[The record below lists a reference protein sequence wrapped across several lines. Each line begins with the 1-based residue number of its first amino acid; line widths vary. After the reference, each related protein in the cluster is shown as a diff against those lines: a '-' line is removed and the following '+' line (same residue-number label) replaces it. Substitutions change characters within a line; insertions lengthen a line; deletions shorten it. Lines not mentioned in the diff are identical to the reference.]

1 MVKHGR
7 GGLEMV
13 TMTGRA
19 GRSDMTDVIAVLA
32 RLIWKWLWVQ
42 S

>member
-1 MVKHGR
+1 MVKSGR